1 MKLSKTLF
9 SAGLSVLL
17 VAGSIS
23 DPAAAEQAEPGWGFV
38 DISDDSTEGRGIDAG
53 DPGESI
59 TFVNPTEF
67 ELYCFVFG
75 GPSHL
80 VKPAYDVWLQNGS
93 SREDAEAEVDRV
105 RSRLR
110 RAVADQVGG
119 MTNGSQDYIAPGEE
133 IEFDLSFGMKP
144 GWGVMLTCSPTKSAI
159 GTVLVGYGEV
169 QKDYSLKSTVPNVDR
184 KFPTPPTTPAE
195 TITVTAP
202 AETAT
207 VTAPVKTT
215 TVTAPAETATVTA
228 PAETTTVTAP
238 AETTT
243 VTAPAETTTVTAP
256 AETATVTAPAETA
269 TVTAP
274 AETVRETVTTTAAVT
289 ASGGDGSS
297 SGSAIGWIIGLLLA
311 FGLGGAAGFAA
322 QNLPNL
328 PF

>member
-1 MKLSKTLF
+1 
-9 SAGLSVLL
+9 
-17 VAGSIS
+17 
-23 DPAAAEQAEPGWGFV
+23 
-38 DISDDSTEGRGIDAG
+38 
-53 DPGESI
+53 
-59 TFVNPTEF
+59 
-67 ELYCFVFG
+67 
-75 GPSHL
+75 
-80 VKPAYDVWLQNGS
+80 
-93 SREDAEAEVDRV
+93 
-105 RSRLR
+105 
-110 RAVADQVGG
+110 

-169 QKDYSLKSTVPNVDR
+169 QKDYSLKSTVPDVDR
-184 KFPTPPTTPAE
+184 KFPTPPTTPVE

-202 AETAT
+202 
-207 VTAPVKTT
+207 V
-215 TVTAPAETATVTA
+215 
-228 PAETTTVTAP
+228 ETTTVTAP

-256 AETATVTAPAETA
+256 AET
-269 TVTAP
+269 
-274 AETVRETVTTTAAVT
+274 VRETVTTTATVT

>member
-9 SAGLSVLL
+9 AAGLSAILI
-17 VAGSIS
+17 AGSIS
-23 DPAAAEQAEPGWGFV
+23 DRAAAEQAEPGWGFV

-53 DPGESI
+53 NPGESI

-67 ELYCFVFG
+67 ELFCYVFG

-80 VKPAYDVWLQNGS
+80 VKPAYDVWLQDSS

-105 RSRLR
+105 SSRLR

-144 GWGVMLTCSPTKSAI
+144 GWGMLLTCRPKNSGV

-184 KFPTPPTTPAE
+184 KFPTPPTTPVE

-202 AETAT
+202 VKTTTVTAPVETTT

-215 TVTAPAETATVTA
+215 TVTAPAETTTVTA
-228 PAETTTVTAP
+228 PVKTTTVTAP

-243 VTAPAETTTVTAP
+243 VTAPAET
-256 AETATVTAPAETA
+256 
-269 TVTAP
+269 
-274 AETVRETVTTTAAVT
+274 VRETVTTTATVT

-328 PF
+328 TF

>member
-1 MKLSKTLF
+1 
-9 SAGLSVLL
+9 
-17 VAGSIS
+17 
-23 DPAAAEQAEPGWGFV
+23 
-38 DISDDSTEGRGIDAG
+38 
-53 DPGESI
+53 
-59 TFVNPTEF
+59 
-67 ELYCFVFG
+67 
-75 GPSHL
+75 
-80 VKPAYDVWLQNGS
+80 
-93 SREDAEAEVDRV
+93 
-105 RSRLR
+105 
-110 RAVADQVGG
+110 

-228 PAETTTVTAP
+228 PAET
-238 AETTT
+238 
-243 VTAPAETTTVTAP
+243 
-256 AETATVTAPAETA
+256 A

>member
-9 SAGLSVLL
+9 IAGLSAIL

-23 DPAAAEQAEPGWGFV
+23 DLAAAEQAEPGWGFV

-67 ELYCFVFG
+67 ELFCYVFG

-93 SREDAEAEVDRV
+93 TREDAEAEVDRV

-144 GWGVMLTCSPTKSAI
+144 GWGVMLNCSPTKGAI

-184 KFPTPPTTPAE
+184 KFPTPPTTPVE
-195 TITVTAP
+195 TTTVTAP
-202 AETAT
+202 A
-207 VTAPVKTT
+207 VTT
-215 TVTAPAETATVTA
+215 TVTAPAEATTATA
-228 PAETTTVTAP
+228 PAVTTTVTAP
-238 AETTT
+238 AEATT
-243 VTAPAETTTVTAP
+243 VTAPAETVQ
-256 AETATVTAPAETA
+256 
-269 TVTAP
+269 
-274 AETVRETVTTTAAVT
+274 ETVTTTATVT

-322 QNLPNL
+322 QNIPNL

>member
-9 SAGLSVLL
+9 AAGLSAIL

-23 DPAAAEQAEPGWGFV
+23 DLAAAEQAEPGWGFV
-38 DISDDSTEGRGIDAG
+38 NISDDSTEGRGIDAG

-67 ELYCFVFG
+67 ELFCYVFG

-105 RSRLR
+105 KSRLR
-110 RAVADQVGG
+110 RAVSDQVGG

-144 GWGVMLTCSPTKSAI
+144 GWGMLLTCRPKNSGV
-159 GTVLVGYGEV
+159 GTVLVGFGEV
-169 QKDYSLKSTVPNVDR
+169 QEDYSIKSTVPNVDR
-184 KFPTPPTTPAE
+184 KFPTPPTTPVE
-195 TITVTAP
+195 TI
-202 AETAT
+202 T

-215 TVTAPAETATVTA
+215 TVTAPAET
-228 PAETTTVTAP
+228 TTM
-238 AETTT
+238 
-243 VTAPAETTTVTAP
+243 
-256 AETATVTAPAETA
+256 
-269 TVTAP
+269 TAP
-274 AETVRETVTTTAAVT
+274 AETVQETVTTTATVT

-297 SGSAIGWIIGLLLA
+297 SGSAIGWIIGLLVA

-322 QNLPNL
+322 QYLPNL

>member
-9 SAGLSVLL
+9 IAGLSAIL

-23 DPAAAEQAEPGWGFV
+23 DLAAAEQAEPGWGFV
-38 DISDDSTEGRGIDAG
+38 GISDDSTEGRGIDAG

-67 ELYCFVFG
+67 ELFCYVFG

-80 VKPAYDVWLQNGS
+80 VKPAYDVWLQDSS

-105 RSRLR
+105 SSRLR

-144 GWGVMLTCSPTKSAI
+144 GWGMLLTCRPKNSGV

-184 KFPTPPTTPAE
+184 EFPTPPTTPVE
-195 TITVTAP
+195 TTTVTAP
-202 AETAT
+202 A
-207 VTAPVKTT
+207 VTT
-215 TVTAPAETATVTA
+215 TVTAPAEATTATA
-228 PAETTTVTAP
+228 PAVTTTVTAP
-238 AETTT
+238 AEATT
-243 VTAPAETTTVTAP
+243 VTAPAETVQ
-256 AETATVTAPAETA
+256 
-269 TVTAP
+269 
-274 AETVRETVTTTAAVT
+274 ETVTTTATVT